1 MKQNLKNKVNTALTK
16 YLKAKIKEYNLTG
29 IDAILSK
36 SIKEFILRDG
46 KRIRPILFLVSYL
59 GFARSKKLKS
69 DQLKTALA
77 FELLH
82 DFLLI
87 HDDIIDNSNTRRGKP
102 TLHKIFQNTLGQSE
116 KIGKDLSIVAGD
128 IIFAMAVDA
137 FLSIKASP
145 LHKQAALKVFLKTTI
160 LTGVGEFKDVCCGF
174 TQIDKI
180 KAEQIHLNYKLKTAE
195 YTFKAPLVC
204 GCILS
209 ASPAKEIKKLAAYAQ
224 LLGQAFQ
231 IHDDFLGLF
240 EKSKKIG
247 KSVLSD
253 IIESKKTLP
262 IFLAYNNAVAAER
275 KFIKSCLGNKNLT
288 LVHLK
293 KIRQIIINTGA
304 AAATKTK
311 IKSLFNQANRILKT
325 SAMHKKYKQLLVAY
339 TSNFIKI

>member
-1 MKQNLKNKVNTALTK
+1 MKQNLKNKVDAALTK
-16 YLKAKIKEYNLTG
+16 YLNSKIAEYNLTD
-29 IDAILSK
+29 IDAILGK

-59 GFARSKKLKS
+59 GFTRNKRLKS

-102 TLHKIFQNTLGQSE
+102 TLHKIFQSAFGQSE
-116 KIGKDLSIVAGD
+116 KIGKDLSIVAAD
-128 IIFAMAVDA
+128 IIFAIAVDA
-137 FLSIKASP
+137 FLSIKANP
-145 LHKQAALKVFLKTTI
+145 IYKQAALKVFLKTTI
-160 LTGVGEFKDVCCGF
+160 LTGVGEFKDVCSGF
-174 TQIDKI
+174 TPIGRI
-180 KAEQIHLNYKLKTAE
+180 KAKQIHLNYKLKTAE

-204 GCILS
+204 GCILG
-209 ASPAKEIKKLAAYAQ
+209 ASPAKEIKKFTTYAQ

-231 IHDDFLGLF
+231 IQDDLRGLF
-240 EKSKKIG
+240 EPPKKIG

-262 IFLAYNNAVAAER
+262 MFLAYNKASASER
-275 KFIKSCLGNKNLT
+275 KFIGACLGNKNLT
-288 LVHLK
+288 ITHLK

-304 AAATKTK
+304 DNLTKTK
-311 IKSLFNQANRILKT
+311 IKNLLNQANRILRAST
-325 SAMHKKYKQLLVAY
+325 MHKKYKQLLITY

>member
-1 MKQNLKNKVNTALTK
+1 MQQNLKSKINIALNK
-16 YLKAKIKEYNLTG
+16 YLCGKMQEYNLNR
-29 IDAILSK
+29 IDTILST

-59 GFARSKKLKS
+59 GYARNKKLKS

-102 TLHKIFQNTLGQSE
+102 ALHKVFQNRLGESE
-116 KIGKDLSIVAGD
+116 KIGKDLSIVAAD

-137 FLSIKASP
+137 FLSIKANP
-145 LHKQAALKVFLKTTI
+145 KHKEAALKVFLKATV
-160 LTGVGEFKDVCCGF
+160 LTGAGEFKDVRCGL
-174 TQIDKI
+174 TGIDKI
-180 KAEQIHLNYKLKTAE
+180 KAKQINLNYKLKTAE

-209 ASPAKEIKKLAAYAQ
+209 ASQPKEIKKLTTYAE

-231 IHDDFLGLF
+231 IQDDLEGLF
-240 EKSKKIG
+240 EKPKKIG

-253 IIESKKTLP
+253 IMESKKTLP
-262 IFLAYNNAVAAER
+262 IFLAYNKAPTADR
-275 KFIKSCLGNKNLT
+275 KFIKQCLGNNNLT
-288 LVHLK
+288 IAHLK
-293 KIRQIIINTGA
+293 KIRQIIIDTGVYNA
-304 AAATKTK
+304 IKTK
-311 IKSLFNQANRILKT
+311 IRSLFIQANRTLKT
-325 SAMHKKYKQLLVAY
+325 SVMHKKYKQLLLAY
-339 TSNFIKI
+339 TSNVIKI